1 MRDLSEIF
9 EPVCSRDEIEAI
21 EQLLDAPLMER
32 AGLAAAQFVR
42 DTLAAG
48 KVLVL
53 AGPGNNGG
61 DALVAARHL
70 RSWWIDVTLVFTGN
84 PQKLPVDAARAYRE
98 WLDCGGICHQAIPRQ
113 DKWDLVIDGLFGTG
127 LKRPLADGYKTMV
140 DTVNALGIPIL
151 SIDMPSG
158 VDSDTG
164 TVPGAAVKAAHTL
177 TFIALKPGLLT
188 SDGLDH
194 CGSVHLDTLGL
205 DTPALRKP
213 QGWVSNSKIVAASFR
228 RRPRNSHKGTFGS
241 TAIIG
246 GSKGMLG
253 AALLAARAALK
264 LGSGKV
270 FLRALDDFEVDPV
283 QPEIMMRD
291 AAEAME
297 ASTFVIGPGLGK
309 SEAARRLVERALL
322 SKSALVIDADA
333 LNLIAQDAKLQQ
345 ALIGRAGIAVLTP
358 HPAEA
363 ARLMGCSIPE
373 IQKDRIAAATG
384 LVRKFGCPVVLKGAG
399 SICAF
404 LDGKWVIN
412 ASGNPGLA
420 QAGMGDVLSGMMGAF
435 LSQGLFLED
444 ALLCAVY
451 LHGAAAENL
460 SLAGVGPMGMT
471 ASELIDAS
479 RALLNKIVENG
490 LK

>member
-9 EPVCSRDEIEAI
+9 EPVCSRREIETI
-21 EQLLDAPLMER
+21 EKLLDAPLMER

-42 DTLAAG
+42 DRIAAG

-61 DALVAARHL
+61 DAFVAARHL
-70 RSWWIDVTLVFTGN
+70 KSWWIDVTLVFTGDS
-84 PQKLPVDAARAYRE
+84 QKLPVDAALAYRA
-98 WLDCGGICHQAIPRQ
+98 WLGCGGICHPAIPRQ
-113 DKWDLVIDGLFGTG
+113 GKWDLVIDGLFGTG
-127 LKRPLADGYKTMV
+127 LKRPLANGYKVMV
-140 DTVNALGIPIL
+140 DAVNALGIPIL
-151 SIDMPSG
+151 SLDMPSG

-164 TVPGAAVKAAHTL
+164 AVPGVAVKAAHTL

-194 CGSVHLDTLGL
+194 CGSVHLDALGL
-205 DTPALRKP
+205 DTPALRQV
-213 QGWVSNSKIVAASFR
+213 QGWVSNSKIIAASFR

-384 LVRKFGCPVVLKGAG
+384 LVRKFGCPIVLKGAG